1 MTCDIQSYQE
11 KQKYTSLVIPSNESQ
26 NVTHTLPILK
36 LKFFQILST
45 LKSKTS
51 VNLLCFNNLT
61 SIGDFIKIAI
71 LKNPQS
77 SPVKMTCSYQR
88 YWAVY

>member
-11 KQKYTSLVIPSNESQ
+11 KQKYT
-26 NVTHTLPILK
+26 ILSHSK
-36 LKFFQILST
+36 QWKSKCYACITNPQIEIFQILST

-88 YWAVY
+88 YWPVY